1 MTHPSPL
8 QDVVTLCQEL
18 IRRDSSNWGE
28 SAETVGE
35 VAAAEFTADALR
47 EVGLEPE
54 VICTTSDARR
64 AVHVRIP
71 GTDASADA
79 LVLHGHLDVVPAV
92 ASDWMHP
99 PFAAE
104 IHDGFIWGR
113 GAVDMKDMDAMI
125 LAVIRDWTRTG

>member
-1 MTHPSPL
+1 MTHPSPR

-28 SAETVGE
+28 SIDTVGE
-35 VAAAEFTADALR
+35 VEVAEFTADVLR
-47 EVGLEPE
+47 DVGLDPE
-54 VICTTSDARR
+54 VITTTSDSRR

-71 GTDASADA
+71 GTDPSADA

-92 ASDWMHP
+92 ASDWTHP
-99 PFAAE
+99 PFAAD

-113 GAVDMKDMDAMI
+113 GAVDMKD
-125 LAVIRDWTRTG
+125 